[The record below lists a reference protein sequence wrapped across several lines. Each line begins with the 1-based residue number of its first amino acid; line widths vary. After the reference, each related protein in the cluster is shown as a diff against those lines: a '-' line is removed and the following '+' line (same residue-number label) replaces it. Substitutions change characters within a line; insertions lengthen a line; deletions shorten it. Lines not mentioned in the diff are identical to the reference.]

1 MKSRCFSLRIWAML
15 LTFCLAAGLFAGCAP
30 SKNEGIQ
37 CAETYLNHLIQGEYD
52 AAYDMLSDYDKSR
65 ISRETYLLWKEQ
77 VAQIIAIKS
86 ATVETKVDKFPDYKY
101 QGTAIGY
108 ALGLKINRVQDVL
121 IGGIELDGYNQP
133 TYRQMV
139 VYEAGRWKMLLLLG
153 NLDETIAG
161 YASLLKKAEKS

>member
-1 MKSRCFSLRIWAML
+1 MKNRCYPIRIGAL
-15 LTFCLAAGLFAGCAP
+15 LLAFCLTAGLFAGCAP

-65 ISRETYLLWKEQ
+65 ISREIYLLWKEQ
-77 VAQIIAIKS
+77 VAQIITIKS
-86 ATVETKVDKFPDYKY
+86 AAVETKVDKFPDYKY

-108 ALGLKINRVQDVL
+108 ALGLKISREQDVL
-121 IGGIELDGYNQP
+121 IAGIELDGYNQP

-139 VYEAGRWKMLLLLG
+139 VYESGQWKMLLLLG
-153 NLDETIAG
+153 NLDEIVAG
-161 YASLLKKAEKS
+161 YASLLKKTETP